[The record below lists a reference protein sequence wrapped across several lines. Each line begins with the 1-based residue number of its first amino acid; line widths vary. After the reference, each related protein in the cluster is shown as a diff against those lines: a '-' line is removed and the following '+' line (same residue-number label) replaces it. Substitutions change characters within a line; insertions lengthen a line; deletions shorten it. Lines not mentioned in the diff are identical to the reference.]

1 MGKLI
6 YDTKDLSDASKEI
19 LDGVNRAEKATACT
33 IREKER
39 KIFKSDAAYT
49 YKSHTGNIAKLA
61 NGIMV
66 GKNNHGTVKIHA
78 LGSKDYYD
86 SYKTRFFVGGTINRT
101 QTQRHGQNIKP
112 HTKGY
117 IKSIDTIEKTI
128 NQSRS
133 ILETYIQHVLDKP

>member
-19 LDGVNRAEKATACT
+19 LDGVNRAVMAAAFT
-33 IREKER
+33 IRDNAR
-39 KIFKSDAAYT
+39 SIFKSDAAYT

-86 SYKTRFFVGGTINRT
+86 SYKTRFL
-101 QTQRHGQNIKP
+101 
-112 HTKGY
+112 
-117 IKSIDTIEKTI
+117 
-128 NQSRS
+128 
-133 ILETYIQHVLDKP
+133 LEVL

>member
-19 LDGVNRAEKATACT
+19 LDGVNRAVMAAAFT
-33 IREKER
+33 IRDNAR
-39 KIFKSDAAYT
+39 SIFKSDAAYT

-128 NQSRS
+128 NQSRA